1 MGNKLFNKDIA
12 GVLAKRLG
20 PLLLPMT
27 LTRVTSG
34 TRDASDPTA
43 GTSPSETDHPCR
55 GIIEDYRD
63 SQYDGTIVKR
73 GDRMALI
80 LGDTIQGGAVPQ
92 PSDRVTAEGR
102 KYEVVGVKRDPDAA
116 TYTCQVRGA

>member
-1 MGNKLFNKDIA
+1 MGNKLFGKDIA
-12 GVLAKRLG
+12 GALASKLG

-27 LTRVTSG
+27 LTRLTSG
-34 TRDASDPTA
+34 ARDPDDPSA
-43 GTSPSETDHPCR
+43 GTNPSETDHACR
-55 GIIEDYRD
+55 GIVEDYTD

-73 GDRMALI
+73 GDRKALI

-102 KYEVVGVKRDPDAA
+102 VYDVIGVKRDPDAA
-116 TYTCQVRGA
+116 TYTCQVRGT